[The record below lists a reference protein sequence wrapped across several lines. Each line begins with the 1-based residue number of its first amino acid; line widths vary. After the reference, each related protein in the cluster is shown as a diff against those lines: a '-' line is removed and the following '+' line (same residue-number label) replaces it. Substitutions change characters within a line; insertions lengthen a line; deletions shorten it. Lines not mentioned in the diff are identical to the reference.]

1 MGIAIDLTTATES
14 TTRPTS
20 LLIPELIYEIERYLE
35 IQDLAA
41 AALVCRA
48 WHEAWSSSLYS
59 TVRCHIRRTSAPLGV
74 IASSLDPKKTT
85 FHSFTAAPPARDN
98 QGYLQHQYYSL
109 QHQHLHQQV
118 QQHQQ
123 YIPPFL
129 NFQKYG
135 RWIRSLEIANLYCLP
150 SVLLPHPTGAV
161 SSHSS
166 SSSTSSSSIFSPAS
180 LPSPVQDHLS
190 QIQSCWHLIQLDI
203 SRTVMSLE
211 RLDNLL
217 SSLPRLKVFKFEV
230 VNKTE
235 IATANGLRG
244 SSSNGGGSPG
254 SSFRRGY
261 MQQQPS
267 SLLLKK
273 PKQVTLE
280 GLEPEVIRVIAR
292 RLGGQ
297 LERLDLVFTV
307 TGRIGLSTFLELL
320 TNCRATLKSLTLTRA
335 EVYQTDYS
343 RERHAAMEIST
354 LLASLLGTTST
365 TTTSSSSSS
374 STTSPSSPS
383 ASSSASSSS
392 PSFPP
397 VLECLSFNSCAIPDR
412 EFEWFLRH
420 APQLRELNL
429 HDCRFLTRPAV
440 ASILQHSPLLETLSL
455 RSVPYIDADAL
466 KQLFEVIP
474 RSEVATT
481 AVTAVS
487 WLHHAAGSHA
497 SGTTATSGV
506 NGSGGVSTSTTAS
519 SNNGREKET
528 MGLRLKSIRLAYL
541 RQLNDTVMET
551 IARCQGT
558 SLEKLS
564 VQWCPH
570 VTDVGILPIFMFCQR
585 LQDLSLYLSK
595 PTLNIFKDLTD
606 EPANGVAA
614 GTTTTGA
621 PTTLAAASA
630 TATAAEVAAG
640 SPPAKRRLWACA
652 NTLERLEVGGQ
663 MFVDRIRSSSEHLQP
678 QLYHHLSPNPHH
690 MRSPSGNQDLS
701 LGGGGGI
708 GGAGGNNAT
717 NNGGSGN
724 VANTTAG
731 TTNNNSNVIHDPY
744 SIAHY
749 QGYPMYHLWRYN
761 RLSDPFR
768 ELQAQLETLPRLKHL
783 GVQAKGIEHL
793 LRRGFGPN
801 VHIQSLALLNQQ
813 GRVWSPEEIR
823 EMFEHMPH
831 LRTLVC
837 EKSTIMAGG
846 GSLSGGVSGGC
857 GVGGGSGSCGVG
869 QLKGVDLLKRQ
880 MRMRRILEDHHVE
893 LVQSTLSPMII

>member
-1 MGIAIDLTTATES
+1 MGIAIDFTTTTES
-14 TTRPTS
+14 ATRPTS

-74 IASSLDPKKTT
+74 LSSSLDPTRKTA

-98 QGYLQHQYYSL
+98 YQGYVQHRYYSL
-109 QHQHLHQQV
+109 QQQHQHLQHG
-118 QQHQQ
+118 QHQQ

-135 RWIRSLEIANLYCLP
+135 RWIRNLEVSNLYCLP
-150 SVLLPHPTGAV
+150 SVPLLRSTGGAAV

-166 SSSTSSSSIFSPAS
+166 PSPSSSSSAFSPAS
-180 LPSPVQDHLS
+180 VSLPPPVQDHLS
-190 QIQSCWHLIQLDI
+190 QIQTCWHLTQLDI

-211 RLDNLL
+211 RLDDLL
-217 SSLPRLKVFKFEV
+217 RSLPRLKVFKFEV

-235 IATANGLRG
+235 IATANGLHGVSGG
-244 SSSNGGGSPG
+244 SNGGGGGSPG
-254 SSFRRGY
+254 SGVRRGY

-267 SLLLKK
+267 SFLLKK

-320 TNCRATLKSLTLTRA
+320 GNCRSTLKSLTLTRA

-343 RERHAAMEIST
+343 RERHAAMEISA
-354 LLASLLGTTST
+354 LLASLLGTTSAT
-365 TTTSSSSSS
+365 TTSSSPSPSSTSSTTSSLSSSSSS
-374 STTSPSSPS
+374 S
-383 ASSSASSSS
+383 SSS
-392 PSFPP
+392 PPLPP
-397 VLECLSFNSCAIPDR
+397 TLEYLSFNSCAIPDR

-420 APQLRELNL
+420 APQLKELNL
-429 HDCRFLTRPAV
+429 HDCRLLTKPAV
-440 ASILQHSPLLETLSL
+440 AAILQHSPLLESLSL
-455 RSVPYIDADAL
+455 RSVPYVDADAL
-466 KQLFEVIP
+466 KQLFETIP
-474 RSEVATT
+474 RSSGEGATATT
-481 AVTAVS
+481 AFAS
-487 WLHHAAGSHA
+487 HQAAGSYA
-497 SGTTATSGV
+497 PGTTATTPSGV
-506 NGSGGVSTSTTAS
+506 NGSGGAASTSTAS
-519 SNNGREKET
+519 KET
-528 MGLRLKSIRLAYL
+528 TGLRLKSIRLAYL

-551 IARCQGT
+551 IARYQGAC
-558 SLEKLS
+558 LEKLS

-570 VTDVGILPIFMFCQR
+570 VTDVGILPIFMYCQR

-606 EPANGVAA
+606 EPVNGVTATGTA
-614 GTTTTGA
+614 TVPATTT
-621 PTTLAAASA
+621 SA
-630 TATAAEVAAG
+630 TATAAIAVAA
-640 SPPAKRRLWACA
+640 SPAAVKRRLWACA
-652 NTLERLEVGGQ
+652 STLERLEVGGQ

-690 MRSPSGNQDLS
+690 MRSPSGNQDS
-701 LGGGGGI
+701 TLGGLGGT
-708 GGAGGNNAT
+708 GGTNTT
-717 NNGGSGN
+717 NNGGPAGATN
-724 VANTTAG
+724 ITAG
-731 TTNNNSNVIHDPY
+731 INNSNVIHDPY

-749 QGYPMYHLWRYN
+749 QGYPMYHLWRYH

-823 EMFEHMPH
+823 EMFGHMPH

-846 GSLSGGVSGGC
+846 SQSGGIGGGVVSGGGC
-857 GVGGGSGSCGVG
+857 GG

-893 LVQSTLSPMII
+893 LVQSTLSPMTV

>member
-1 MGIAIDLTTATES
+1 MGIAIDFTATAES
-14 TTRPTS
+14 TARPTS

-74 IASSLDPKKTT
+74 LSSSLDPTKKTA

-98 QGYLQHQYYSL
+98 YQGYVQHKYYSL
-109 QHQHLHQQV
+109 QQQQHGQH
-118 QQHQQ
+118 HQQ

-129 NFQKYG
+129 NFQ
-135 RWIRSLEIANLYCLP
+135 N
-150 SVLLPHPTGAV
+150 
-161 SSHSS
+161 
-166 SSSTSSSSIFSPAS
+166 PAS
-180 LPSPVQDHLS
+180 FSVPPPVQDHLS

-211 RLDNLL
+211 RLDDLL

-235 IATANGLRG
+235 IATANGLHGG
-244 SSSNGGGSPG
+244 SGGGNGGGGGSPG

-261 MQQQPS
+261 MHQQPS

-320 TNCRATLKSLTLTRA
+320 TNCRSTLKSLVLTRA

-343 RERHAAMEIST
+343 RERHTAMEISA
-354 LLASLLGTTST
+354 LLASLLGTTSAT
-365 TTTSSSSSS
+365 TTSSTPSTSSTTSSSSSS
-374 STTSPSSPS
+374 S
-383 ASSSASSSS
+383 SSS
-392 PSFPP
+392 PSSSSFPP
-397 VLECLSFNSCAIPDR
+397 ALEYLSFNSCAIPDR

-420 APQLRELNL
+420 APQLKELSL
-429 HDCRFLTRPAV
+429 HDCRFLNKPAV
-440 ASILQHSPLLETLSL
+440 AAILQHSPLLETLSL
-455 RSVPYIDADAL
+455 RSVPYVDADAL
-466 KQLFEVIP
+466 KQLFETIP
-474 RSEVATT
+474 RSSSEGATATT
-481 AVTAVS
+481 AFAS
-487 WLHHAAGSHA
+487 HQAAGSHA
-497 SGTTATSGV
+497 SGTTATATSGV
-506 NGSGGVSTSTTAS
+506 NGSGGAASTSTAS
-519 SNNGREKET
+519 KET
-528 MGLRLKSIRLAYL
+528 TGLRLKSIRLAYL
-541 RQLNDTVMET
+541 RQLNDIVMET
-551 IARCQGT
+551 IARYQGAN
-558 SLEKLS
+558 LEKLS

-570 VTDVGILPIFMFCQR
+570 VTDVGILPIFLYCQR

-606 EPANGVAA
+606 EPVNEVTVTAA
-614 GTTTTGA
+614 APATTT
-621 PTTLAAASA
+621 P
-630 TATAAEVAAG
+630 ATAAAAVAG
-640 SPPAKRRLWACA
+640 PPAVVKRRLWACA

-690 MRSPSGNQDLS
+690 MRSSSGNQDLT
-701 LGGGGGI
+701 LGGLGGTGGI
-708 GGAGGNNAT
+708 NTT
-717 NNGGSGN
+717 NNGGLTGATN
-724 VANTTAG
+724 NTAG
-731 TTNNNSNVIHDPY
+731 NSNSNVIHDPY

-749 QGYPMYHLWRYN
+749 QGYPMYHLWRYH

-846 GSLSGGVSGGC
+846 SQSGGMSGGVVSGGGC
-857 GVGGGSGSCGVG
+857 GG
-869 QLKGVDLLKRQ
+869 QLKGVDMLKRQ
-880 MRMRRILEDHHVE
+880 MQMRRILEDHRVE
-893 LVQSTLSPMII
+893 LVQSTLTI

>member
-1 MGIAIDLTTATES
+1 MGIAIDFTTTTEL

-48 WHEAWSSSLYS
+48 WHEAWSSSLYA

-74 IASSLDPKKTT
+74 SRSLDPTKTT
-85 FHSFTAAPPARDN
+85 AFHSFTAAPPARDN
-98 QGYLQHQYYSL
+98 YQGYVQHKYYSF
-109 QHQHLHQQV
+109 QQQHLHL
-118 QQHQQ
+118 QHGQHHQ

-135 RWIRSLEIANLYCLP
+135 RWIRNLEVSNLYCLP
-150 SVLLPHPTGAV
+150 SVPLLRSTGGAAV

-166 SSSTSSSSIFSPAS
+166 SSSSSSSSSAFNPAS
-180 LPSPVQDHLS
+180 LSLPPPVQDHLS
-190 QIQSCWHLIQLDI
+190 QIQTCWHLIQLDI

-211 RLDNLL
+211 RLDDLL

-235 IATANGLRG
+235 IATANGLH
-244 SSSNGGGSPG
+244 GGGSNAGGGGSLG

-320 TNCRATLKSLTLTRA
+320 SNCRSTLKSLALTRA

-343 RERHAAMEIST
+343 RDRHAAMEISA
-354 LLASLLGTTST
+354 LLASLLGTTSAA
-365 TTTSSSSSS
+365 TTS
-374 STTSPSSPS
+374 SSPS
-383 ASSSASSSS
+383 ASSTTSSPSSSS
-392 PSFPP
+392 STSSSLPSFPP
-397 VLECLSFNSCAIPDR
+397 ALECLSFNSCAIPDR

-420 APQLRELNL
+420 APQLKELNL
-429 HDCRFLTRPAV
+429 HDCRFLNKPAV
-440 ASILQHSPLLETLSL
+440 AAILQHSPLLETLSL
-455 RSVPYIDADAL
+455 RSVPYVDADAL
-466 KQLFEVIP
+466 KQLFETIP
-474 RSEVATT
+474 RSSIEGATAAT
-481 AVTAVS
+481 AFTS
-487 WLHHAAGSHA
+487 HQAAGSHA
-497 SGTTATSGV
+497 SGTTAATSGV
-506 NGSGGVSTSTTAS
+506 NGSGGAASTLTAS
-519 SNNGREKET
+519 KET
-528 MGLRLKSIRLAYL
+528 TGLRLKSIRLAYL

-551 IARCQGT
+551 IARYQGAC
-558 SLEKLS
+558 LEKLS

-570 VTDVGILPIFMFCQR
+570 VTDVGILPIFMYCQR

-606 EPANGVAA
+606 EPVNGATAA
-614 GTTTTGA
+614 D
-621 PTTLAAASA
+621 PA
-630 TATAAEVAAG
+630 TATATVATTTTLETSTTSTAAAVVG
-640 SPPAKRRLWACA
+640 LPAPVKRRLWACA

-663 MFVDRIRSSSEHLQP
+663 MFVDRIRS
-678 QLYHHLSPNPHH
+678 
-690 MRSPSGNQDLS
+690 RGT
-701 LGGGGGI
+701 GG
-708 GGAGGNNAT
+708 T
-717 NNGGSGN
+717 NGTSNGGPISVTN
-724 VANTTAG
+724 ITTG
-731 TTNNNSNVIHDPY
+731 NNNSNVIHDPY
-744 SIAHY
+744 SIAHH
-749 QGYPMYHLWRYN
+749 QGYPMYHLWRYH

-846 GSLSGGVSGGC
+846 SQSGGIISG
-857 GVGGGSGSCGVG
+857 GSCGG

-880 MRMRRILEDHHVE
+880 MWMRQILEDHRVE
-893 LVQSTLSPMII
+893 LVQSTLSPMTI